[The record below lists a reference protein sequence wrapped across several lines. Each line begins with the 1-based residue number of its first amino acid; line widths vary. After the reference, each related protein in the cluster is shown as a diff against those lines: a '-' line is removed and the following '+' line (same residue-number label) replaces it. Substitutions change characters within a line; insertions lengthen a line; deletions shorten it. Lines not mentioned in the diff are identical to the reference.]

1 MAARAMWKGRIRFG
15 DVDVPVKLYSAIKST
30 GGVHFRLL
38 HEKDLE
44 PVKQQMVNPET
55 GKVVEYENVRR
66 AFPTDDGVLVMLDE
80 DELAELEPEGSR
92 DIEITRFVDPEV
104 ITHQW
109 YDRPY
114 FLGPDDSAPEY
125 FALAEALRKQ
135 KKEGVARWV
144 MRKKEY
150 VGALRLEND
159 HLMLMTL
166 RHAGEVVPASV
177 LKAPGGR
184 ALDKREIQMAKQLVE
199 ALEGDLDLA
208 AYRDEYRERVLE
220 LVEAKA
226 EGKVLKFPKAPKKK
240 AADESLAAMLEQS
253 LKATKK
259 KASA

>member
-109 YDRPY
+109 YDVPTS
-114 FLGPDDSAPEY
+114 SARTTVRRNTSHS
-125 FALAEALRKQ
+125 RKRC
-135 KKEGVARWV
+135 GSR
-144 MRKKEY
+144 R
-150 VGALRLEND
+150 R
-159 HLMLMTL
+159 
-166 RHAGEVVPASV
+166 
-177 LKAPGGR
+177 
-184 ALDKREIQMAKQLVE
+184 
-199 ALEGDLDLA
+199 
-208 AYRDEYRERVLE
+208 
-220 LVEAKA
+220 
-226 EGKVLKFPKAPKKK
+226 
-240 AADESLAAMLEQS
+240 
-253 LKATKK
+253 
-259 KASA
+259 KASRAG